1 MEFTVEENGFNG
13 SLNVCYNNCVIGNVT
28 TFDDA
33 YELIEIAQA
42 ELDYEL

>member
-13 SLNVCYNNCVIGNVT
+13 TLNICYNNCVIGNVA

-33 YELIEIAQA
+33 YELIEIAKS
-42 ELDYEL
+42 ELEYEI